1 MFIVCFFGFVL
12 EFVRSLALF
21 PWFLTKCFFYEKLL
35 FLVVCVFFE
44 VWELLSGV
52 SASV

>member
-1 MFIVCFFGFVL
+1 MFIVCFLFCFGICTKFGCV
-12 EFVRSLALF
+12 SLVF
-21 PWFLTKCFFYEKLL
+21 DKMFFFNEKLL

>member
-1 MFIVCFFGFVL
+1 MFIICFLFCFGICTKFGFV
-12 EFVRSLALF
+12 SLVF
-21 PWFLTKCFFYEKLL
+21 DKMFFYEKLL